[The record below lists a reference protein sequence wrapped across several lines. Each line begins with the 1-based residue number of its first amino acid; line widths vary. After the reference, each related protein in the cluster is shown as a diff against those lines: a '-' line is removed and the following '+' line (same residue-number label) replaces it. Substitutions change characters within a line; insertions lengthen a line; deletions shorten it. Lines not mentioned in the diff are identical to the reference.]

1 MDNRIVRQ
9 ILMEKENNQK
19 NGNKKEQEPMGKVDR
34 LLLLKKINSL

>member
-1 MDNRIVRQ
+1 MSRQ

-19 NGNKKEQEPMGKVDR
+19 NGNKKDYDPANKVDR